1 MSREVE
7 KFLESDLLEK
17 YLLETTTFKENQQ
30 TEHFINSYP
39 EVKAQYIELQE
50 NLEAYAASFAV
61 KAPERIKRNL
71 MEATGTTRKNTIPRY
86 VAVAGIVAFLL
97 ALSTFYFWDQNRAL
111 KEQNAAISSQINQLE
126 ENIGITET
134 QLNTVRD
141 QLVLIGDPEMQKYTL
156 TGNAK
161 AATFKALAYVNPE
174 EKTSYVNVINLPELP
189 GDQCYQM
196 WADINGKMI
205 SLTVLEH
212 TQGKLVAIPYKENA
226 SSYNITIEPKGGSD
240 HATVA
245 NLVANV
251 LL

>member
-1 MSREVE
+1 MNREVE

-17 YLLETTTFKENQQ
+17 YLLGTTTFKENQQ
-30 TEHFINSYP
+30 TEHFIDSYP
-39 EVKAQYIELQE
+39 EVKAQYIEFQE
-50 NLEAYAASFAV
+50 NLEAYAASFSV
-61 KAPERIKRNL
+61 KAPESVKKNV
-71 MEATGTTRKNTIPRY
+71 MATIGTTRKNNTPRY
-86 VAVAGIVAFLL
+86 VAAVGIVAFLL
-97 ALSTFYFWDQNRAL
+97 ALSTFYFWDQNKTL
-111 KEQNAAISSQINQLE
+111 KQQNAVISNQINQLE

-134 QLNTVRD
+134 LLNTVRD
-141 QLVLIGDPEMQKYTL
+141 QLALIGDPAMQKYSL

-161 AATFKALAYVNPE
+161 AANFKALAYVNPE
-174 EKTSYVNVINLPELP
+174 EKTSFINVINLPELTD
-189 GDQCYQM
+189 DQCYQM
-196 WADINGKMI
+196 WADVNGEMV

-226 SSYNITIEPKGGSD
+226 SSYNITIEPKGGSE